1 MSKVHW
7 LTKEDF
13 FTKENEY
20 RNGLM
25 DEAVFMKICEKYNVI
40 GVNYGFVQPHNM
52 KHKPNLRDILEK
64 AEKYS
69 ERYLDHLYS
78 FIDKDGK
85 IFWVSCPYHF
95 GRDRY
100 EIKGIFD
107 KAKIPCEVYDAFY
120 ANCTIV
126 IPAEATMDLVYNYI
140 VLPKG
145 KRFECVKM
153 LSDRFT
159 VVERLA
165 IYDDE
170 KSANGFLD
178 GFMYAINK

>member
-13 FTKENEY
+13 FEKENEY

-25 DEAVFMKICEKYNVI
+25 SEAVFREICEKYNVV

-52 KHKPNLRDILEK
+52 KHKPNLRAMLERV
-64 AEKYS
+64 EKYS
-69 ERYLDHLYS
+69 DRYLDHLYS
-78 FIDKDGK
+78 FIDADGK
-85 IFWVSCPYHF
+85 IYWVSCPYHF

-100 EIKGIFD
+100 EIKEIFD
-107 KAKIPCEVYDAFY
+107 KAKISCEVHNPFY

-126 IPAEATMDLVYNYI
+126 IPAEKTADLVYSYR
-140 VLPKG
+140 VLSKG
-145 KRFECVKM
+145 KKFECVKM
-153 LSDRFT
+153 LTDEFK

-178 GFMYAINK
+178 GFMYAMNK